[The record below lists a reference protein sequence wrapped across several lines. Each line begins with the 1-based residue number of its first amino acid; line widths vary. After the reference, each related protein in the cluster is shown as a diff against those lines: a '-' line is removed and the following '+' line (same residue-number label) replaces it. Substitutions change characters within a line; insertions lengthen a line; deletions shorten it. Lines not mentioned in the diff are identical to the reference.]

1 MTQATCHSFK
11 FFASD
16 LTKLKH
22 FLVDNLS
29 RGIESEGIAFEQ
41 RSEFI
46 EPQFEKCL

>member
-1 MTQATCHSFK
+1 MTQNAPSILSK
-11 FFASD
+11 FSASD
-16 LTKLKH
+16 LTKLKQ

-46 EPQFEKCL
+46 